1 MKSLSFMRHAESDY
15 NYIVD
20 SDFDR
25 PIKKSG
31 LKMTK
36 ICAEHFKK
44 KNIRYDLLFCS
55 PALRTKQ
62 TSSYFLTAMDLKT
75 IKVVYDYNLY
85 EGSSENFLL
94 RVSNLKKYKDIL
106 VVTHEPQILF
116 FKDFFLSK
124 TDCWP
129 NIKDLEIATSS
140 VLSINFDINMW
151 NEINESNAQSYKFL
165 NPILL

>member
-15 NYIVD
+15 NYID
-20 SDFDR
+20 NSDFDR
-25 PIKKSG
+25 PVKKSG

-36 ICAEHFKK
+36 ICAEYLKK
-44 KNIRYDLLFCS
+44 HNIRYDLLFCS

-62 TSSYFLTAMDLKT
+62 TSSHFLSFMNLKT

-85 EGSSENFLL
+85 EGCSENFLL
-94 RVSNLKKYKDIL
+94 RLSNLKKYQNIL

-124 TDCWP
+124 TDCWA
-129 NIKDLEIATSS
+129 NIKDLEIGTSS
-140 VLSINFDINMW
+140 VFSINFDINMW
-151 NEINESNAQSYKFL
+151 NEIAESNVQSYKFL
-165 NPILL
+165 NPKHL

>member
-1 MKSLSFMRHAESDY
+1 MKSLSFMRHAESAPNYLY
-15 NYIVD
+15 N

-31 LKMTK
+31 LKMIK
-36 ICAEHFKK
+36 NYAEHLKK
-44 KNIRYDLLFCS
+44 NNIRYELLFCS

-62 TSSYFLTAMDLKT
+62 TSSYFLTAMNLKT

-94 RVSNLKKYKDIL
+94 RVSNLKKYQDIL

-116 FKDFFLSK
+116 FKHFFLSE
-124 TDCWP
+124 TDFWP
-129 NIKDLEIATSS
+129 KIKDLEISTSS
-140 VLSINFDINMW
+140 VLSINFDVNMW
-151 NEINESNAQSYKFL
+151 NEINESNVQSYKFFD
-165 NPILL
+165 PKLL

>member
-1 MKSLSFMRHAESDY
+1 MKSLSFMRHAELDP
-15 NYIVD
+15 NYLD
-20 SDFDR
+20 ESDFDR
-25 PIKKSG
+25 PTKKSG
-31 LKMTK
+31 LKMTQ
-36 ICAEHFKK
+36 ICAEYLK
-44 KNIRYDLLFCS
+44 KNNISYDLLFCS

-62 TSSYFLTAMDLKT
+62 TSSYFLTAMNLKT

-94 RVSNLKKYKDIL
+94 RVSNLKKYQDIL

-129 NIKDLEIATSS
+129 KIKDLEIVTSS
-140 VLSINFDINMW
+140 ILSINFDINMW
-151 NEINESNAQSYKFL
+151 NEINDSNVQSYKFL
-165 NPILL
+165 NPTLL